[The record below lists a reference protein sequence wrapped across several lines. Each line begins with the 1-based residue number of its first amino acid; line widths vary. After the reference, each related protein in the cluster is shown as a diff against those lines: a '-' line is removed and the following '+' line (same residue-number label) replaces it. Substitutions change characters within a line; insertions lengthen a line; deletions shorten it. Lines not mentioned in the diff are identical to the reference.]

1 MEKYSLENLQK
12 NLYNLLYE
20 ISGEQEE
27 TESESTDSKKSGIK
41 SNMPTAVVG
50 SIVLIFGAV
59 AVKLWMK
66 KAEKERR

>member
-1 MEKYSLENLQK
+1 M
-12 NLYNLLYE
+12 YE

-27 TESESTDSKKSGIK
+27 TEPESIDSKKSGIK